1 MAYKCTHCD
10 NKAVPVWNE
19 DTKKFDNSVRICKV
33 CFDNEKAEHWEY
45 PFKYKSVFEKKGIR
59 FAENHPEYPKAFLNT
74 DLGYSP
80 MFAKANQWKPLES
93 KSGLIL
99 HGETGTGKSRAAW
112 IIFNRLW
119 LEHYPKT
126 SLFLQMRKFEAMIE
140 KGFDERGHGKVLD
153 TLISCPVVVLDDLG
167 KERLTQR
174 LESDLFAIID
184 ERSCNERVTI
194 ITTNYT
200 GEKLIER
207 FQNKE
212 TGVALVRRLR
222 DYYTALST

>member
-1 MAYKCTHCD
+1 M
-10 NKAVPVWNE
+10 AVPAWNE
-19 DTKKFDNSVRICKV
+19 DAKKFDNSVRICIP
-33 CFDNEKAEHWEY
+33 CYENEKAEHWEY
-45 PFKYKSVFEKKGIR
+45 PFKYKEVFQKKGIR
-59 FAENHPEYPKAFLNT
+59 FASVHPEYPKAFLNT
-74 DLGYSP
+74 DIGYSP
-80 MFAKANQWKPLES
+80 MFAKADKWEPVDS

-112 IIFNRLW
+112 LLFNRLW
-119 LEHYPKT
+119 MKHYPKN

-140 KGFDERGHGKVLD
+140 KGFDDREHGKVLD
-153 TLISCPVVVLDDLG
+153 IIISSPVLVLDDLG

-184 ERSCNERVTI
+184 ERSSNERTTI